1 MNCYAN
7 TLLCQYG
14 CVPREAAHELLCQY
28 AVMPIRVRPARGR
41 RRRTA
46 LAYALLL
53 LLLRLLFLV
62 VAAAA
67 DVAKTRE
74 PLMALLRVAKTRE
87 LLGAVRRQVVYS
99 KSPGPLVRDERHG
112 LGSLI
117 GDRGP

>member
-53 LLLRLLFLV
+53 LLLRLLFFV

-67 DVAKTRE
+67 D
-74 PLMALLRVAKTRE
+74 VAKTRE
-87 LLGAVRRQVVYS
+87 LLGAVRRQMVYS
-99 KSPGPLVRDERHG
+99 MSPGPLVRDARHG